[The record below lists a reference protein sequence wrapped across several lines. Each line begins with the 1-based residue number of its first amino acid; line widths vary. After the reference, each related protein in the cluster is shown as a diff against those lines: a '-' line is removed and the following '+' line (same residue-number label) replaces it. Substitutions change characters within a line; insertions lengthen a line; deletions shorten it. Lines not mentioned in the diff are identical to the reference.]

1 MLANPLNRVL
11 PFIKTGG
18 HRIAV
23 PDDLDSITTINY
35 DRECSPYSVGISP
48 ENIERIWQSVQAYYK
63 TGLHPAITLVI
74 RRHGHI
80 VMSRGIGYSHV
91 GAVGE
96 STDDGTKLATADTP
110 LCLFSGSKAISAMLI
125 HKLAEEGKLSIH
137 DRVSQYI
144 PEYATHGK
152 HLTTIHDLLTHKAG
166 IRIMPIANPEPSL
179 MFDFDTV
186 VKILA
191 ESPPV
196 GQPKKQQ
203 AYHAVT
209 AGYILGEIC
218 QRVSG
223 ETLPQLL
230 DRMLAKPLGCE
241 HFTFGV
247 VEERRHEVASS
258 HATGLD
264 NVPVISKMLHHMLG
278 VNDRD
283 ITAAINSP
291 EAHDAVIPAA
301 NIYASAE
308 EVCRF
313 YQMMLDGGTWQGK
326 AVFQP
331 VTVNHATL
339 RGKLLFDHSAKAP
352 MRYSAGFM
360 TGEKLWSIFGANTA
374 QAYGHLGFIN
384 ILCWADPAR
393 DISVAFLNTG
403 KSLAPEGFIGFA
415 NVTSTISAAFPVRK

>member
-1 MLANPLNRVL
+1 MLIDRINTLL
-11 PFIKTGG
+11 PYIKTGG
-18 HRIAV
+18 HRINV
-23 PDDLDSITTINY
+23 PRDLKSITTINS
-35 DRECSPYSVGISP
+35 DRECAP
-48 ENIERIWQSVQAYYK
+48 ESLGLSKAAIDKIWQSVEAYYK

-74 RRHGHI
+74 RHKGQI
-80 VMSRGIGYSHV
+80 VMSRGLGYSHV
-91 GAVGE
+91 GAAGE
-96 STDDGTKLATADTP
+96 SPDDGSKLVTADTP
-110 LCLFSGSKAISAMLI
+110 LCLFSGSKAISAMLV
-125 HKLAEEGKLSIH
+125 HKLAEEGKLNIN
-137 DRVSQYI
+137 DRVSQYL
-144 PEYATHGK
+144 PEYASHGK

-166 IRIMPIANPEPSL
+166 IRIMPIANPSPEL

-196 GQPKKQQ
+196 GTPKKQQ

-209 AGYILGEIC
+209 AGYILGAIA
-218 QRVSG
+218 QKVSG

-230 DRMLAKPLGCE
+230 QRIVAQPLACE
-241 HFTFGV
+241 HFTFGMA
-247 VEERRHEVASS
+247 EDRRHQAAVSLP
-258 HATGLD
+258 TGLD
-264 NVPVISKMLHHMLG
+264 KVPVISKMLHHMLG
-278 VNDRD
+278 VSDRE
-283 ITAAINSP
+283 IVSAINTP
-291 EAHDAVIPAA
+291 EAHEAVIPAA

-313 YQMMLDGGTWQGK
+313 YQMMLDGGLWQGQR
-326 AVFQP
+326 VFE
-331 VTVNHATL
+331 TTTINNATR

-360 TGEKLWSIFGANTA
+360 RGEKLWSIFGANTA
-374 QAYGHLGFIN
+374 DAFGHLGFIN

-415 NVTSTISAAFPVRK
+415 NVTSTISSVFKTK

>member
-1 MLANPLNRVL
+1 MFSNPLNRVL
-11 PFIKTGG
+11 PYIKTGG
-18 HRIAV
+18 HRISV
-23 PDDLDSITTINY
+23 PRDLKSITTINT
-35 DRECSPYSVGISP
+35 DRECAPEHVGLSKAAIDK
-48 ENIERIWQSVQAYYK
+48 IWQSVEAYYK

-74 RRHGHI
+74 RHKGQI
-80 VMSRGIGYSHV
+80 VMSRGLGYSHV
-91 GAVGE
+91 GAAGE
-96 STDDGTKLATADTP
+96 SPDDGSKLVTADTP

-125 HKLAEEGKLSIH
+125 HKLAEEGKLNIH
-137 DRVSQYI
+137 DRVSLYL
-144 PEYATHGK
+144 PEYASHGK

-166 IRIMPIANPEPSL
+166 IRIMPIANPSPEL

-196 GQPKKQQ
+196 GTPKKQQ

-209 AGYILGEIC
+209 AGYILGAIA
-218 QRVSG
+218 QKVSG
-223 ETLPQLL
+223 ESLPQLL
-230 DRMLAKPLGCE
+230 DRILAKPLGCE
-241 HFTFGV
+241 HFTFGMA
-247 VEERRHEVASS
+247 EDRRHQAAVSLP
-258 HATGLD
+258 TGLD

-278 VNDRD
+278 VSDRE
-283 ITAAINSP
+283 ITSAINSP
-291 EAHDAVIPAA
+291 QAHEAVIPAA

-313 YQMMLDGGTWQGK
+313 YQMMLDSGSWQGK
-326 AVFQP
+326 PVFQS
-331 VTVNHATL
+331 TTINNATR

-360 TGEKLWSIFGANTA
+360 RGEKLWSIFGANTA
-374 QAYGHLGFIN
+374 EAFGHLGFIN

-415 NVTSTISAAFPVRK
+415 NVTSTISSVFKTK